1 MAITLGLLNLL
12 GSVSM
17 ALIVLWGQEVLGTST
32 TEFAILMTAAAFG
45 GVLGGW
51 VASIG
56 DPAHRLRPVA
66 RR

>member
-1 MAITLGLLNLL
+1 MALTLGLLNLL
-12 GSVSM
+12 GTVSM
-17 ALIVLWGQEVLGTST
+17 ALLVLWAQEVLGTST

-51 VASIG
+51 VASSVTA
-56 DPAHRLRPVA
+56 AHRLRPVA